1 MPYLLLAFIL
11 CCLAFA
17 FSFIASIVKKRFAFI
32 SLVLSYI
39 GGNVCLMYK
48 FDVVYLM
55 DLVGEIENFL
65 MILFLASIGVLVIS
79 VAESLLMKN
88 KRKNKKNDD
97 KEVLYYEKDTK
108 LYYFNMLDED
118 IAYYNFDK
126 KKYVLNNAFRRRLN
140 VKEIEISEDELK
152 ALIPYEDV
160 NTFESNEKNIKFKI
174 QTDGALEWYERK
186 IEIIGGDEYI
196 IIHKIDNKLGKDAVV
211 LTYKDLDKALKEK
224 ERNGEKFGLILS
236 NISSIKEYTIKSFTN
251 LNNEKDI
258 KDKEL
263 RDIILIKYLT
273 KLLNG
278 NYKDIIKIYKISS
291 YEYAFLF
298 SLKDVYLQVERS
310 VMNNASEFLEDDIEI
325 NGKTYKVR
333 AKVACVLSDYVKIR
347 EDYHVINAAFD
358 LLQTVVSSTYKQNYG
373 ILKKEY
379 EEDDNIDLKEM
390 GIDLANDI
398 KKFINKNE

>member
-1 MPYLLLAFIL
+1 MV
-11 CCLAFA
+11 
-17 FSFIASIVKKRFAFI
+17 STIAAIV
-32 SLVLSYI
+32 
-39 GGNVCLMYK
+39 
-48 FDVVYLM
+48 D
-55 DLVGEIENFL
+55 
-65 MILFLASIGVLVIS
+65 
-79 VAESLLMKN
+79 
-88 KRKNKKNDD
+88 
-97 KEVLYYEKDTK
+97 
-108 LYYFNMLDED
+108 
-118 IAYYNFDK
+118 
-126 KKYVLNNAFRRRLN
+126 
-140 VKEIEISEDELK
+140 
-152 ALIPYEDV
+152 
-160 NTFESNEKNIKFKI
+160 NT
-174 QTDGALEWYERK
+174 
-186 IEIIGGDEYI
+186 
-196 IIHKIDNKLGKDAVV
+196 
-211 LTYKDLDKALKEK
+211 
-224 ERNGEKFGLILS
+224 
-236 NISSIKEYTIKSFTN
+236 
-251 LNNEKDI
+251 
-258 KDKEL
+258 
-263 RDIILIKYLT
+263 
-273 KLLNG
+273 LLNG

>member
-17 FSFIASIVKKRFAFI
+17 FSFIASIVKKRFAFV

-39 GGNVCLMYK
+39 GGNVCMMYK
-48 FDVVYLM
+48 FDIVYLM

-65 MILFLASIGVLVIS
+65 MILFLSSIGILAIS

-88 KRKNKKNDD
+88 KRHPKKNED

-140 VKEIEISEDELK
+140 LKEIEISEDELRVLV
-152 ALIPYEDV
+152 AYEDV
-160 NTFESNEKNIKFKI
+160 NAFNSKEKNIKFKL
-174 QTDGALEWYERK
+174 QTDEKMEWYERK
-186 IEIIGGDEYI
+186 IDTIGSDEYI

-236 NISSIKEYTIKSFTN
+236 NISSIKEYTVKSFTN

-263 RDIILIKYLT
+263 RDIVLIKYLT

-298 SLKDVYLQVERS
+298 ELKDIYLQVERS

-325 NGKTYKVR
+325 SGKTYKVR
-333 AKVACVLSDYVKIR
+333 AKLACVLSDYVKIR

-379 EEDDNIDLKEM
+379 EDDNNIDLKEM

-398 KKFINKNE
+398 KKYINRNE

>member
-39 GGNVCLMYK
+39 GGNVCMMYK
-48 FDVVYLM
+48 FDIVYLM
-55 DLVGEIENFL
+55 DLVGEIDNFL
-65 MILFLASIGVLVIS
+65 MILFLSSIGILAIS
-79 VAESLLMKN
+79 IAESLLMKN
-88 KRKNKKNDD
+88 KRHHKKNDD

-140 VKEIEISEDELK
+140 LKEIEISEDELRVLV
-152 ALIPYEDV
+152 AYEDV
-160 NTFESNEKNIKFKI
+160 NAFNSKEKNIKFKL
-174 QTDGALEWYERK
+174 QTDEKMEWYERK
-186 IEIIGGDEYI
+186 IDTIGSDEYI

-236 NISSIKEYTIKSFTN
+236 NISSIKEYTVKSFTN

-263 RDIILIKYLT
+263 RDIVLIKYLT

-298 SLKDVYLQVERS
+298 ELKDIYLQVERS
-310 VMNNASEFLEDDIEI
+310 VMNNASEFLEGDIEI

-333 AKVACVLSDYVKIR
+333 AKLACVLSDYVKIR

-379 EEDDNIDLKEM
+379 EDDNNIDLKEM

-398 KKFINKNE
+398 KKYINRNE

>member
-1 MPYLLLAFIL
+1 MPYLLLSFIL

-17 FSFIASIVKKRFAFI
+17 FGFIASIVKKRFAFI
-32 SLVLSYI
+32 SLILSYI
-39 GGNVCLMYK
+39 GVNVCMMYK
-48 FDVVYLM
+48 FDIVYLM
-55 DLVGEIENFL
+55 DLVGEIDNFL
-65 MILFLASIGVLVIS
+65 MILFLASIGVLAIS
-79 VAESLLMKN
+79 IAESLLMKN
-88 KRKNKKNDD
+88 KRHHEKNDD
-97 KEVLYYEKDTK
+97 KKVLYYEKDTK

-140 VKEIEISEDELK
+140 LKEIEISEEELR
-152 ALIPYEDV
+152 ALVAYEDL
-160 NTFESNEKNIKFKI
+160 NAFNSKDKNIKFKL
-174 QTDGALEWYERK
+174 QTDEKMEWYERK
-186 IEIIGGDEYI
+186 IETIGGDEYI

-211 LTYKDLDKALKEK
+211 LTYKDLDKTLKEK

-236 NISSIKEYTIKSFTN
+236 NIYSIKEYTIKSFTN

-263 RDIILIKYLT
+263 KEIVLIKYLT

-291 YEYAFLF
+291 YEYAILF
-298 SLKDVYLQVERS
+298 DLKDSYLQVERS

-325 NGKTYKVR
+325 SGKTYKVR
-333 AKVACVLSDYVKIR
+333 AKIACVFSDYVKIR

-379 EEDDNIDLKEM
+379 EDDNNIDLKEM